1 MFTPAFSEYVASGG
15 PLKDAGAR
23 LVFEISTVFANYRI
37 TTEILAASIRNPVQ
51 LTECLL
57 AGADIVTVPA
67 AVLATVAEHL
77 LTSEGMVVFAEDAQA
92 FGG

>member
-1 MFTPAFSEYVASGG
+1 M
-15 PLKDAGAR
+15 GAR
-23 LVFEISTVFANYRI
+23 LIFEIATVFANYRI
-37 TTEILAASIRNPVQ
+37 KTELLAASIRNPAQ

-67 AVLATVAEHL
+67 AVLAGVADHPL
-77 LTSEGMVVFAEDAQA
+77 SDEGMTGFAADAKT